1 MTQVAI
7 ITLNWNRPQLTT
19 DTVDSLLKIKNQNF
33 SYQIFIT
40 DNGSSDQSLAI
51 FHQKYKNNPKVKI
64 IATGSNLG
72 YVSGNNFAIKKAL
85 NQNFDFILV
94 CNNDILVKPDFVEEL
109 VKTTKDYPNAIIG
122 PKIYFAKGH
131 EFHKDRY
138 TPSQRGKVIWSVG
151 GQVDWA
157 NILGSNIGVDEVDV
171 GQFDKI
177 STDLDFVSGCC
188 LFIPRKIFT
197 KIGLFDSHY
206 FMYLED
212 VDFCQKALRAG
223 FQLVCQPKSVIW
235 HLNAGS
241 SGSGSQLQDYF
252 ITRNRLYFARQ
263 YASLR
268 AYFALLRQSLGFL
281 FQKDKWKRR
290 AVLDYFL
297 GKMGIGSWH

>member
-19 DTVDSLLKIKNQNF
+19 DTVDSLLKIKTSNF
-33 SYQIFIT
+33 SYKIFIT
-40 DNGSSDQSLAI
+40 DNGSGDQSLAI
-51 FHQKYKNNPKVKI
+51 FHQKYKNNQKVKI

-85 NQNFDFILV
+85 DKNFDFILV

-109 VKTTKDYPNAIIG
+109 VKTAKNYPNAILG
-122 PKIYFAKGH
+122 PKIYFAKGY

-138 TPSQRGKVIWSVG
+138 TKSQLGKVIWSVG
-151 GQVDWA
+151 GQVDWP
-157 NILGSNIGVDEVDV
+157 NILGSNIAVDQVDI

-177 STDLDFVSGCC
+177 STDLDFISGCC
-188 LFIPRKIFT
+188 LFVPRKIFK

-212 VDFCQKALRAG
+212 VDFCQRALRTG

-241 SGSGSQLQDYF
+241 SGSGSQLQNYF
-252 ITRNRLYFARQ
+252 FTRNRLYFAHK

-268 AYFALLRQSLGFL
+268 AQFALLRQSLGFL
-281 FQKDKWKRR
+281 FQKDKWKRQ